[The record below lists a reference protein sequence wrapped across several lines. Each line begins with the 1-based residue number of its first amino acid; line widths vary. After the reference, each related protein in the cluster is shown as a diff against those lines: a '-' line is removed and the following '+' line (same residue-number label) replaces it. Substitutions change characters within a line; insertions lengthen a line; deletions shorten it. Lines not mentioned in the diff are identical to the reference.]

1 MSGKHCGPS
10 QGLLDLDAKIGSALD
25 DLQNSSIGTGAAGI
39 ADSISGLKANLKSKT
54 DGILEKI
61 EAAVPEIPE
70 PKASLQAQMTSFIN
84 NLDNPGAALQ
94 ELEDIKENFG
104 SNINIDEMLAKTGVD
119 PEKMKSLS
127 EEFKGLQEKAKLQN
141 AVGSL
146 ADLAAGDLSAI
157 KDLMGG
163 LPSVTLPGFDAASII
178 DGICKDVP
186 NAEID
191 ADGNFVEKGTESKVA
206 SEDADP
212 SIEKSETNDAPKPEK
227 QAAPSDQLET
237 SSNVILNP
245 DTDIAQQIE
254 KEFNEKCKKFQSED
268 PFNNQETIKVFKES
282 LKLREEGNDFKD
294 EAQKFVDL
302 PGNRT
307 KNFRK
312 AADKYLEANKL
323 SWKVDTMNLLNLLKQ
338 QIAEYERDLAKFENN
353 LIAKEPPLPRISA
366 EEIHDKTHFQYWN
379 EIVDEIFA
387 LQPAGPNVPQ
397 APIYIIGLRP
407 IRLNQNP
414 KLLEEVK
421 RDLGIENAFSN

>member
-10 QGLLDLDAKIGSALD
+10 KGLLDLDAKIGSAMD
-25 DLQNSSIGTGAAGI
+25 DLQNSSIGTAAAGI
-39 ADSISGLKANLKSKT
+39 ADSISGLKDNLKSKT

-104 SNINIDEMLAKTGVD
+104 ANINVDEMLAKTGVD

-163 LPSVTLPGFDAASII
+163 LPSVTLPGFDTASII

-191 ADGNFVEKGTESKVA
+191 ADGNFVKKGVETKVA
-206 SEDADP
+206 SEDAEP
-212 SIEKSETNDAPKPEK
+212 SIEKSETNNAPKPEK
-227 QAAPSDQLET
+227 QPAPSDQLET
-237 SSNVILNP
+237 SDNVILNP
-245 DTDIAQQIE
+245 DTDIAQEIE
-254 KEFNEKCKKFQSED
+254 KEFNEKCLKFQTED
-268 PFNNQETIKVFKES
+268 PFNNQETIKFFKES
-282 LKLREEGNDFKD
+282 IKLREEGKEFEKK
-294 EAQKFVDL
+294 ARRLVDL
-302 PGNRT
+302 PRNREE
-307 KNFRK
+307 NFRK
-312 AADKYLEANKL
+312 AGEKYFEATKL
-323 SWKVDTMNLLNLLKQ
+323 SWKVDTMNLLNLLKLE
-338 QIAEYERDLAKFENN
+338 IAEYERDLAKFENN
-353 LIAKEPPLPRISA
+353 LIDEEPPLPRISA

-379 EIVDEIFA
+379 EIVDLIFA
-387 LQPAGPNVPQ
+387 LQPAGVDVPQ
-397 APIYIIGLRP
+397 APIYIIGSRP
-407 IRLNQNP
+407 IRLNLNP
-414 KLLEEVK
+414 AI
-421 RDLGIENAFSN
+421 D

>member
-10 QGLLDLDAKIGSALD
+10 KGLLDLDAKIGSALD

-39 ADSISGLKANLKSKT
+39 ADSISGLKDNLKSKT
-54 DGILEKI
+54 DGILASI
-61 EAAVPEIPE
+61 ESAIPEIPE

-104 SNINIDEMLAKTGVD
+104 ANINVDEMLAKTGVD

-191 ADGNFVEKGTESKVA
+191 ADGNFVKKGVETKVA
-206 SEDADP
+206 SEDAEP

-227 QAAPSDQLET
+227 QPAPSDQLET
-237 SSNVILNP
+237 SNNVILNP
-245 DTDIAQQIE
+245 DTDKAQEIE
-254 KEFNEKCKKFQSED
+254 KEFDDKLRIIYEEGEYSSKDLMK
-268 PFNNQETIKVFKES
+268 IKIEE
-282 LKLREEGNDFKD
+282 LKLRKEGKDFID
-294 EAQKFVDL
+294 RARGRKFELFGSIIDL
-302 PGNRT
+302 PKNRQE
-307 KNFRK
+307 NFRLGALK
-312 AADKYLEANKL
+312 THEANKL
-323 SWKVDTMNLLNLLKQ
+323 LWKYQTIALYNRLRIE
-338 QIAEYERDLAKFENN
+338 IAEYERDLAKFENN
-353 LIAKEPPLPRISA
+353 LIDEEPPLPRISA

-379 EIVDEIFA
+379 EIVAEILA
-387 LQPAGPNVPQ
+387 LQPAGVDVPL
-397 APIYIIGLRP
+397 APLYIIGVMP
-407 IRLNQNP
+407 IRLNLNP
-414 KLLEEVK
+414 EI
-421 RDLGIENAFSN
+421 D

>member
-10 QGLLDLDAKIGSALD
+10 KGLLDLDAKIGSAMD
-25 DLQNSSIGTGAAGI
+25 DLQNSSIGTAAAGI
-39 ADSISGLKANLKSKT
+39 ADSISGLKDNLKSKT
-54 DGILEKI
+54 DGILADI
-61 EAAVPEIPE
+61 ESAIPEIPE
-70 PKASLQAQMTSFIN
+70 PKASLQAQMTNFIN

-104 SNINIDEMLAKTGVD
+104 ANINVDEMLAKTGVD

-191 ADGNFVEKGTESKVA
+191 ADGNFVKKGVETKVA

-237 SSNVILNP
+237 SNNVILNP

-268 PFNNQETIKVFKES
+268 PFNNQETIKVFKEMQ
-282 LKLREEGNDFKD
+282 KLREEGNEFK
-294 EAQKFVDL
+294 AKGNKLIDL
-302 PGNRT
+302 PGNRR
-307 KNFRK
+307 KNFRN
-312 AADKYLEANKL
+312 AAALLAAANRL
-323 SWKVDTMNLLNLLKQ
+323 SWKVDSMNLLNLLKQ

-353 LIAKEPPLPRISA
+353 LIDEEPPLPRISS

-387 LQPAGPNVPQ
+387 LQPAGVDVPL

-407 IRLNQNP
+407 LRVNTDT
-414 KLLEEVK
+414 KLLSEVE
-421 RDLGIENAFSN
+421 RDLGVDRFNL